1 MRRFLRRA
9 DEGVDFLLRQ
19 KFPIASMRRVG
30 DFQEMLF
37 NRTGVLLHEANVQ
50 LDQGGFGGGA
60 NEGPAAGDEMVFF
73 EEGGGGALLR

>member
-1 MRRFLRRA
+1 M
-9 DEGVDFLLRQ
+9 G
-19 KFPIASMRRVG
+19 RVG

-73 EEGGGGALLR
+73 EEGGGGALLW